1 MPRPITVPTHVLL
14 PAGRSLR
21 PMQAYRALGIG
32 RATARRWRDRHGLPG
47 AARRGGSIDT
57 QALAAWLVARGTKI
71 QWT

>member
-1 MPRPITVPTHVLL
+1 MPRPITVPQCVML
-14 PAGRSLR
+14 PAGRPVR
-21 PMQAYRALGIG
+21 PMEAYRALGIG

-47 AARRGGSIDT
+47 AERRGGSIDV